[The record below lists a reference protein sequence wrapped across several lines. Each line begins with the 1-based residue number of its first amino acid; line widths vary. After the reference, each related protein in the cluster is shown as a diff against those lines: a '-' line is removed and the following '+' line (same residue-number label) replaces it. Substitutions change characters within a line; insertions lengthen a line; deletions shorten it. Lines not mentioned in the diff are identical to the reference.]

1 MQENETQVDKP
12 LTYEELMTKAS
23 YLISRAEEL
32 KQAAEKIRQEE
43 RRKIVQE
50 VRDLMVSYGVTV
62 DELQSVGHK
71 RQKKEKVVGV
81 VRYRFG
87 EHTWGGVGKRPNWLK
102 EKLEQ
107 GRTLEEFAVNPTE

>member
-1 MQENETQVDKP
+1 MQENETQVSQP
-12 LTYEELMTKAS
+12 ATYEELMAKAS

-50 VRDLMVSYGVTV
+50 VRDLMASYGVTV
-62 DELQSVGHK
+62 EELQSTGHK

-87 EHTWGGVGKRPNWLK
+87 EQTWGGLGKRPNWLK
-102 EKLEQ
+102 EQLEQ
-107 GRTLEEFAVNPTE
+107 GRALEEFAVNPVE